1 MMTIYRWK
9 KIVKILESFSLIDTP
24 HAFGEKNLSMAVF
37 QSHHSMGVFQ
47 RHHSMEGFQCHY
59 SMTINEKLT
68 DLWPISKDHSMGH
81 LTSRTCL
88 GIIKIHFWINIRLGN
103 KYRMICS

>member
-24 HAFGEKNLSMAVF
+24 HAFGEKNHSMAVF

-47 RHHSMEGFQCHY
+47 RHHSMEGFQKESFY
-59 SMTINEKLT
+59 EFT
-68 DLWPISKDHSMGH
+68 DLK
-81 LTSRTCL
+81 
-88 GIIKIHFWINIRLGN
+88 IKNCQTVIHTPV
-103 KYRMICS
+103 